1 MHYIIS
7 WKKSP
12 IITLLIFLN
21 GILSAQPVGYYNGTE
36 NLSGEQLKSALH
48 EIIKDQVDFSYSRV
62 RDIINYSDAD
72 PDNAN
77 NVILFYSQVSRN
89 ADNYGTGGDYI
100 NREHVWAKSHGFFE
114 DIRSMNGDALNLR
127 PADAS
132 VNEDRSN
139 LDFDNVQPNGTRHP
153 EATECW
159 YSSDAWEPGPLTKGQ
174 VARILFYMATRYES
188 EGDEIDLE
196 LADQLNTYPLA
207 KFGKLSTLIKWN
219 NDYPPSDF
227 ERRRN
232 ERIFRIQQNR
242 NPFVDHP
249 EFVDL
254 IWGNQEPAIMSI
266 NELNMQPEKPLSGEN
281 VTISCR
287 VSSTNTPD
295 SVLLYWG
302 TNYHSADQVVRLNKT
317 DDLYS
322 CSVQLN
328 DLPDEMI
335 YFKIKAQT
343 GGDSTIMRGS
353 YLIPET
359 IQAENISPIK
369 TVQGTGNASPLVDQ
383 TVTIAGRVSANF
395 DYSFYIQDS
404 NSPRSGINVY
414 NTLFTGNIGD
424 SVVIRGKA
432 GEYLTLTEILDVAY
446 FYNFGNNRE
455 VKPVT
460 ITCSQIGED
469 YEGVLV
475 QLNNVTFSNAGQ
487 LISNANNNY
496 SFSDETGQSVLFS
509 GINTR
514 LVGKKLPTGENN
526 IVGVVSQ
533 YNGTYQLLARD
544 INDLDI
550 PTGIFDIQEKKDLV
564 KVYPNPVQSILN
576 ISDAPDLKYI
586 RIFTV
591 QGSLVLEK
599 EMKTNQVDV
608 SSLNPGIYLIQVE
621 TTKGKNAFAKFS
633 KQ

>member
-1 MHYIIS
+1 MHHSIS
-7 WKKSP
+7 WKKSVV
-12 IITLLIFLN
+12 IAFLICLN
-21 GILSAQPVGYYNGTE
+21 GILLAQPIGYYNGTE
-36 NLSGEQLKSALH
+36 NLSGEQLKAALH
-48 EIIKDQVDFSYSRV
+48 EIIKGHVDFSYSRV

-72 PDNAN
+72 PNNPN

-100 NREHVWAKSHGFFE
+100 NREHVWAKSHGYFE

-132 VNEDRSN
+132 VNEDRGN
-139 LDFDNVQPNGTRHP
+139 KDFDDVQPNGTRHP

-159 YSSDAWEPGPLTKGQ
+159 YSADAWEPGPLTKGQ

-188 EGDEIDLE
+188 DGDEIDLE
-196 LADQLNTYPLA
+196 LLDQLNTFPLP
-207 KFGKLSTLIKWN
+207 KFGKLSTLIRWN
-219 NDYPPSDF
+219 NEYPPSDF

-249 EFVDL
+249 EFVNL
-254 IWGNQEPAIMSI
+254 IWGNQEPATTSI
-266 NELNMQPEKPLSGEN
+266 DELNMQPEIPLPGEN

-287 VSSTNTPD
+287 VSSNNTPD

-302 TNYHSADQVVRLNKT
+302 PNYHSAQQFVRLNKT

-322 CSVQLN
+322 GNIQLN
-328 DLPDEMI
+328 ELPNEMT
-335 YFKIKAQT
+335 YFKINARW
-343 GGDSTIMRGS
+343 GEDSTIMRGS
-353 YLIPET
+353 YLIPEI

-369 TVQGTGNASPLVDQ
+369 TVQGTGNESPLINE
-383 TVTIAGRVSANF
+383 TVTISGRITANF
-395 DYSFYIQDS
+395 DYSFYVQDS
-404 NSPRSGINVY
+404 NSPRNGINVY
-414 NTLFTGNIGD
+414 NTLFTGNVGD
-424 SVVIRGKA
+424 SVVIRGKVD
-432 GEYLTLTEILDVAY
+432 EYSTLTEIKDVEY

-460 ITCSQIGED
+460 ITCSQIGEN

-475 QLNNVTFSNAGQ
+475 QLNDVIFSNAGQ
-487 LISNANNNY
+487 IISNANNTY

-509 GINTR
+509 ATNSR
-514 LVGKKLPTGENN
+514 LVGKKLPSSENN

-544 INDLDI
+544 INDLGT
-550 PTGIFDIQEKKDLV
+550 PTGIFDVQEKKELV
-564 KVYPNPVQSILN
+564 TVYPNPVQNILN
-576 ISDAPDLKYI
+576 ISDASGLKYI

-591 QGSLVLEK
+591 QGSLVLGK
-599 EMKTNQVDV
+599 EIKTNQVDV
-608 SSLNPGIYLIQVE
+608 SSLNPGIYLIQFE
-621 TTKGKNAFAKFS
+621 TAKGKNAFAKFN